1 MSWWEIF
8 GANSIFLLDESDD
21 DNDGDG
27 SNNYNNRSLAPIMG
41 ESDKC

>member
-1 MSWWEIF
+1 M
-8 GANSIFLLDESDD
+8 GAIWSQLLYIFLLDEADD

-41 ESDKC
+41 QSDKL